1 MNETLTENVL
11 LSGVEAGLEESRVL
25 RAGPWTMEL
34 AGGQLRTMRIGGVEV
49 VRRVY
54 AAVRDGF
61 WNTVPGMISGMEVEE
76 SDGGFTVRYRS
87 AHRQFEADFVWEAE
101 ITGHA
106 DGTVR
111 FGFDGVAR
119 RTFARNRIG
128 LCVLHPDW
136 LAGSACEVEH
146 VSGEVAERAFP
157 HLVDPMQPVRG
168 LHDFRVI
175 RHAAVEGVAVEVSC
189 EGDVFEI
196 EDQRNWTDASFK
208 TYSTPQRIPLPGTI
222 REGQRVRQ
230 AVTLRLLGNGLAGL
244 APATPAEVVAEVELR
259 EGVARQQRLPELG
272 IGHAVTGPRMLSEV
286 EAGLL
291 RAAGMAWLR
300 IDLDFE
306 SGNWREVLGDG
317 LAQAGM
323 CGASVEAALHL
334 PEDPGTALAEL
345 VALGSVWSGRVAR
358 WLVLS
363 RGKPATQVH
372 ALEAARRVL
381 GGSAPVGGGT
391 DSDFFQLNNNRPPA
405 ALLDFVSVP
414 MRPLA
419 HQFDELTMFENLA
432 GQAAVMEA
440 LTAIYPGVPRY
451 VSPVSL
457 RTRAQKG
464 PPMPAGQMPAQADVR
479 QMSLI
484 AAAWTL
490 GCVGTLAEAGAAGVT
505 LFQTLGLR
513 GVMESSAGSA
523 VPGVFHSFPG
533 MVYPLWQVLAALN
546 GGGQYVPLVA
556 DVAGVV
562 RGFAVERDGGR
573 RVFLANQTGRTQ
585 RIRLNGVRG
594 GAGNFRVLDAAAV
607 GMAVRDAEAFASSGP
622 GVAVADGVLTLG
634 AYATAWSV

>member
-1 MNETLTENVL
+1 MNETLTDNVL
-11 LSGVEAGLEESRVL
+11 LSGVEGGLEESRSL

-76 SDGGFTVRYRS
+76 GDGGFAVRYRS
-87 AHRQFEADFVWEAE
+87 EHRQFEADFIWDAE

-111 FGFDGVAR
+111 FVFDGVAR

-146 VSGEVAERAFP
+146 VSGELAARAFP

-175 RHAAVEGVAVEVSC
+175 RHAAVEGVTVEVSC
-189 EGDVFEI
+189 GGDVFEI

-230 AVTLRLLGNGLAGL
+230 EVTVRLLGDGVAGL
-244 APATPAEVVAEVELR
+244 APAEPAAVVAEVELR
-259 EGVARQQRLPELG
+259 EGAGRHHPLPELG

-306 SGNWREVLGDG
+306 SGSWREVLGDG

-323 CGASVEAALHL
+323 CGASVEVALQL

-345 VALGSVWSGRVAR
+345 VSLGSVWSGRVAR

-363 RGKPATQVH
+363 RGKPATQAH
-372 ALEAARRVL
+372 ALEAARRML

-419 HQFDELTMFENLA
+419 HQFDELTLFENLA

-440 LTAIYPGVPRY
+440 LAAIYPGVPRY

-464 PPMPAGQMPAQADVR
+464 PPMPAGQMPVQADVR
-479 QMSLI
+479 QQSLI

-546 GGGQYVPLVA
+546 GGGQYVPLAA
-556 DVAGVV
+556 DVAGLV

-585 RIRLNGVRG
+585 RVRLNGVRG
-594 GAGNFRVLDAAAV
+594 GTGNFRVLDAAAA
-607 GMAVRDAEAFASSGP
+607 GMAVREAAAFAASGP
-622 GVAVADGVLTLG
+622 AVAATDGVLALG
-634 AYATAWSV
+634 AYATAWTV

>member
-11 LSGVEAGLEESRVL
+11 LHGVEGAPEGSRPL

-34 AGGQLRTMRIGGVEV
+34 AGGQLRSLRLGGVEL

-61 WNTVPGMISGMEVEE
+61 WNTVPGEMSGMVVEE
-76 SDGGFTVRYRS
+76 GEGGFVVRYRS
-87 AHRQFEADFVWEAE
+87 EHRQFEVDFAWDAE
-101 ITGHA
+101 ITGRA

-111 FGFDGVAR
+111 FVFDGVAR
-119 RTFARNRIG
+119 KTFARNRIG
-128 LCVLHPDW
+128 LCVLHPDH

-146 VSGEVAERAFP
+146 VSGEVASRAFP

-168 LHDFRVI
+168 LHDFRAI
-175 RHAAVEGVAVEVSC
+175 RHAAGEGVEVEVRC

-230 AVTLRLLGNGLAGL
+230 EVTVRLVGAAVAGL
-244 APATPAEVVAEVELR
+244 APAELVAEPDEVVLS
-259 EGVARQQRLPELG
+259 EGVGRALALPGLG
-272 IGHAVTGPRMLSEV
+272 MGHAPGGPRILSEV
-286 EAGLL
+286 EAGRL
-291 RAAGMAWLR
+291 RLAGMEWLR
-300 IDLDFE
+300 VDLDFGTE
-306 SGNWREVLGDG
+306 GWREVLGDG

-323 CGASVEAALHL
+323 SGAKVELALLL
-334 PEDPGTALAEL
+334 PENPDSVLRELAS
-345 VALGSVWSGRVAR
+345 LGSVWSGRVTR

-363 RGKPATQVH
+363 RGKPATQAG

-405 ALLDFVSVP
+405 SLLDFVSVP

-419 HQFDELTMFENLA
+419 HQFDDVTLFENLA
-432 GQAAVMEA
+432 GQTAVMEA
-440 LTAIYPGVPRY
+440 LAAIYPGVPRY
-451 VSPVSL
+451 VSPVSF

-464 PPMPAGQMPAQADVR
+464 PPMPSDQMPAQADVR
-479 QMSLI
+479 QMSLV

-490 GCVGTLAEAGAAGVT
+490 GCVGTLAEAGAVGVT

-513 GVMESSAGSA
+513 GVMETAAGSG

-533 MVYPLWQVLAALN
+533 MVYPVWQVLTALR
-546 GGGQYVPLVA
+546 GGGRYLPLSA
-556 DVAGVV
+556 DVAGKV
-562 RGFAVERDGGR
+562 RGFVVEREGSR
-573 RVFLANQTGRTQ
+573 RIFLANQTSRPQ
-585 RIRLNGVRG
+585 RVKLAGLRG
-594 GAGNFRVLDAAAV
+594 GVGPFRVMDAAVA
-607 GMAVRDAEAFASSGP
+607 GSAVRAPEAFGSDGP
-622 GVAVADGVLTLG
+622 VVTAGDGVITLG
-634 AYATAWSV
+634 AYASAWSA

>member
-1 MNETLTENVL
+1 MNEKLTEHVL
-11 LSGVEAGLEESRVL
+11 LSGVVEGLEESRSL

-61 WNTVPGMISGMEVEE
+61 WNTVPGRITGMEVAE
-76 SDGGFTVRYRS
+76 SEGGFVVRYRS
-87 AHRQFEADFVWEAE
+87 EHRQFEADFAWEAE

-111 FGFDGVAR
+111 FVFDGVAR

-146 VSGEVAERAFP
+146 VSGEVAARSFP

-175 RHAAVEGVAVEVSC
+175 RHAAVDGVVVEISC

-230 AVTLRLLGNGLAGL
+230 VVTVQLRG
-244 APATPAEVVAEVELR
+244 
-259 EGVARQQRLPELG
+259 EGVARLAPAMPAAMVADVELRDGAARQERLPGLG
-272 IGHAVTGPRMLSEV
+272 IGHAVTGPRMLSEA

-291 RAAGMAWLR
+291 RAAGMDWLR
-300 IDLDFE
+300 IDLDLE
-306 SGNWREVLGDG
+306 SASWRGVLGDG
-317 LAQAGM
+317 LAQAAM
-323 CGASVEAALHL
+323 CGASVEVALHL
-334 PEDPGTALAEL
+334 PADPGTVLAEL
-345 VALGSVWSGRVAR
+345 ASLGSVWSGRVAR
-358 WLVLS
+358 WLILS
-363 RGKPATQVH
+363 RGKPATQAH

-405 ALLDFVSVP
+405 ALLDFIAVP

-419 HQFDELTMFENLA
+419 HQFDELTLFENLA
-432 GQAAVMEA
+432 GQSAVMEA
-440 LTAIYPGVPRY
+440 LAAIYPGVPRF

-464 PPMPAGQMPAQADVR
+464 PAMPEGQMPAQADVR
-479 QMSLI
+479 QMSLV

-513 GVMESSAGSA
+513 GIMESSAGSA

-533 MVYPLWQVLAALN
+533 MVYPLWQILAALH
-546 GGGQYVPLVA
+546 GGGHYVPLVA
-556 DVAGVV
+556 DVTGPV
-562 RGFAVERDGGR
+562 RGFALERAGNR
-573 RVFLANQTGRTQ
+573 RVFLANQTSRPQ
-585 RIRLNGVRG
+585 RIRLAGVRG
-594 GAGNFRVLDAAAV
+594 GSGNFRVLDAASAAV
-607 GMAVRDAEAFASSGP
+607 AVRDAEAFASAGP
-622 GVAVADGVLTLG
+622 AVAATGGILTLG